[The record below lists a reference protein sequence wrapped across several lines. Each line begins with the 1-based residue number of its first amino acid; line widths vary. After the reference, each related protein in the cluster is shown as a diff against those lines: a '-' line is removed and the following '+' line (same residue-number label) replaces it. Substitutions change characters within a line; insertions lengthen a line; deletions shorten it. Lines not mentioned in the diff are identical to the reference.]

1 MILRFGGEKGP
12 EDLVG
17 VPRVAGPGGDEDIE
31 DFGEVFADGGDFA
44 GGEVSRFGAHR
55 RVADEFG
62 SKAEAGV
69 GRAGELA
76 FDVAAQEAL
85 QADETLCGESRLRF
99 EIEED
104 PFPAEGEDHF
114 GATRGIAGPLLG
126 HDFGA
131 EQDREVVMDQG
142 LGAALFG
149 RQFAGRLGAE
159 GLQRFDDRGPDG

>member
-1 MILRFGGEKGP
+1 MR
-12 EDLVG
+12 

-44 GGEVSRFGAHR
+44 GRKVSRLGAHR

-62 SKAEAGV
+62 RKAEVGV
-69 GRAGELA
+69 RRPGELT
-76 FDVAAQEAL
+76 FDVAAQAAL
-85 QADETLCGESRLRF
+85 QANETLGGESRLRF

-104 PFPAEGEDHF
+104 PFAAEGEDHF
-114 GATRGIAGPLLG
+114 GAAWGIAGALLD

-131 EQDREVVMDQG
+131 EQGREVVMDQG
-142 LGAALFG
+142 LGAAEFSG
-149 RQFAGRLGAE
+149 EFAGRLGSE